1 MKLNMFDFILHI
13 ILLLFT
19 FYALARVVD
28 VFFVETLEI
37 ISKRLKLSSDIAG
50 ATFMA
55 VGSSAPELFVSF
67 LALFKVAESAQSIG
81 AGTIVGSAIFNILV
95 IIGVSALFRQALLT
109 WQPVVRDLIF
119 YSVIILVLLLTFMDG
134 YITLGDALIF
144 VGFYVVYL
152 LSFGLWKKLFPYE
165 TKGDKQHEYDENGES
180 EQDKVRKADLN
191 WKNAFDKLLAL
202 VFVDLKKKPN
212 WYLVNFVIAIIML
225 GVLSHYMVESA
236 VEIAHYMGISEVII
250 SLTILAAGTSVPD
263 LLSSINVAK
272 KGRGDM
278 AIANAVGSNIFDIAI
293 GLGLPWVI
301 VLLYRQK
308 QIAVA
313 TENLY
318 SSVVL
323 LFATVFALLFLLLM
337 KKWEMGRYA
346 GILLVG
352 AYIFYVLSQIGIIEL
367 NICFNVY
374 GHHCFVL

>member
-1 MKLNMFDFILHI
+1 MSDFIFHVVI
-13 ILLLFT
+13 LLFT

-67 LALFKVAESAQSIG
+67 LALFKVAESSQSIG

-152 LSFGLWKKLFPYE
+152 FSFGIWRKFFPYE
-165 TKGDKQHEYDENGES
+165 TKGDKDNEFDENGES
-180 EQDKVRKADLN
+180 EQDKVRQTELT

-202 VFVDLKKKPN
+202 VFIDLKKKPN
-212 WYLVNFVIAIIML
+212 WYLVNFVIAILLL

-236 VEIAHYMGISEVII
+236 VGVAHYIGVSEVII

-293 GLGLPWVI
+293 GLGLPWMI
-301 VLLYRQK
+301 VLLFRQK

-346 GILLVG
+346 GIFLVG
-352 AYIFYVLSQIGIIEL
+352 AYVFYVLSQIGIIEL
-367 NICFNVY
+367 DICFNVY

>member
-1 MKLNMFDFILHI
+1 MEFWLNC
-13 ILLLFT
+13 ILLIFT

-28 VFFVETLEI
+28 VYFVETLEI

-55 VGSSAPELFVSF
+55 AGSSAPELFVSF
-67 LALFKVAESAQSIG
+67 LALFKVSESSQSIG

-95 IIGVSALFRQALLT
+95 IIGVSALFKRAYLT
-109 WQPVVRDLIF
+109 WQPVVRDLVF

-144 VGFYVVYL
+144 VGFYILYL
-152 LSFGLWKKLFPYE
+152 FSFGIWRRFFPYE
-165 TKGDKQHEYDENGES
+165 TKGDKELDVAEELES
-180 EQDKVRKADLN
+180 EQTKIRQAKLSWRNV
-191 WKNAFDKLLAL
+191 FDKFLS
-202 VFVDLKKKPN
+202 VFFVDLKKRPGF
-212 WYLVNFVIAIIML
+212 YFFNFLLSIILL
-225 GVLSHYMVESA
+225 GLLSYYMVESA
-236 VEIAHYMGISEVII
+236 VNVAHFLNVPEVVI

-293 GLGLPWVI
+293 GLGLPWTI
-301 VLLYRQK
+301 VLLYRQSS
-308 QIAVA
+308 IAVA

-337 KKWEMGRYA
+337 KRWEMGRYA

-352 AYIFYVLSQIGIIEL
+352 AYVFYVLSQIGIIEL
-367 NICFNVY
+367 NLCFNVA
-374 GHHCFVL
+374 GHWCFVL